1 MVYEYSLD
9 WFPGGIYWEIR
20 VWFPA
25 SSSRFRF
32 YCDINV
38 TLMGLRLD
46 YYDCGIKLSFIQ
58 NKKKKGA

>member
-25 SSSRFRF
+25 S
-32 YCDINV
+32 
-38 TLMGLRLD
+38 TLLPPDLD
-46 YYDCGIKLSFIQ
+46 FI
-58 NKKKKGA
+58 AILM